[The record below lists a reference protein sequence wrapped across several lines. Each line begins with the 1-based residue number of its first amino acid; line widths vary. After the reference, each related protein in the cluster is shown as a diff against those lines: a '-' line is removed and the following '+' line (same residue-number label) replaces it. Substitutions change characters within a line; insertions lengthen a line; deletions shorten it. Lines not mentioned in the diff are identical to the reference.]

1 MNFHVCSHPL
11 KFHVYSHPCTD
22 DGDESYD
29 DHNLPFRKTQSMRA
43 TANRKIQIVDAL
55 RQRRLSNSSLDR
67 EPMKPSQFK
76 NEDDLTRNFEVQ
88 REWQV
93 YVKMNKKVP
102 GTRSVNTLFIDNT
115 V

>member
-1 MNFHVCSHPL
+1 
-11 KFHVYSHPCTD
+11 
-22 DGDESYD
+22 
-29 DHNLPFRKTQSMRA
+29 
-43 TANRKIQIVDAL
+43 
-55 RQRRLSNSSLDR
+55 
-67 EPMKPSQFK
+67 MKPSQFK